1 MTIYQL
7 FRYIDI
13 AESKILGETFTQL
26 PEDIQ
31 QELINEYLTELINRL
46 SKIIVK
52 ENTNDAQRNDK
63 TVQTQ
68 VNADH
73 S

>member
-1 MTIYQL
+1 MIYSFSKPEFQKAIKEAQEDIRKLAFQFFINELIDHLSKTIYEVQK
-7 FRYIDI
+7 D
-13 AESKILGETFTQL
+13 
-26 PEDIQ
+26 
-31 QELINEYLTELINRL
+31 
-46 SKIIVK
+46 
-52 ENTNDAQRNDK
+52 DAQRNDK